1 MESILVGRY
10 AVRRS
15 LAEPACLEGGSS
27 RRIHFVP
34 LRCREA
40 LTGVYQQD
48 HRRSRLGP
56 RPHLHCNH
64 SRDQESIMTD

>member
-1 MESILVGRY
+1 MAEGCPEARLERTLAGRY
-10 AVRRS
+10 AVRRRQ
-15 LAEPACLEGGSS
+15 AESVRLEGGSS

-34 LRCREA
+34 LRRREA

-56 RPHLHCNH
+56 RPHLLP
-64 SRDQESIMTD
+64 